1 MSQQIEKDNDEIED
15 TYLKAL
21 DTILTSDNITS
32 KIEVDDDQQ
41 TDVVKKKSF
50 LVKMKTNRFFLVRFI
65 YYILFS
71 VWLIAVTIAGLIAW
85 IISMLLI

>member
-1 MSQQIEKDNDEIED
+1 MPQQIKKDNDEMD
-15 TYLKAL
+15 DSDLKAP
-21 DTILTSDNITS
+21 DTILTSENITIQS
-32 KIEVDDDQQ
+32 EVEDDQQ

-50 LVKMKTNRFFLVRFI
+50 LIKMKTNRFFLVRFI

-71 VWLIAVTIAGLIAW
+71 IWLIAVMIAGLIAW